1 MSLSDTCCEISDDLA
16 KGFGHYY
23 SWDYNIQHWIKLI
36 DAMYS
41 INEVGAVLDV
51 PPNFA
56 NVRLSDVVDHRVIMG
71 LLEQADKC
79 EARDAFI
86 SVISQIACKHD
97 RLREGII
104 ALNEKASSHPEQFD
118 ELSMKCLAELLPL
131 MPGEN

>member
-1 MSLSDTCCEISDDLA
+1 
-16 KGFGHYY
+16 
-23 SWDYNIQHWIKLI
+23 
-36 DAMYS
+36 
-41 INEVGAVLDV
+41 
-51 PPNFA
+51 
-56 NVRLSDVVDHRVIMG
+56 MG

-86 SVISQIACKHD
+86 SVISQISCKHD